1 MSQKLKI
8 RIITDADVTSVVA
21 LWHAAGITRPWN
33 DPLQDIAFARRNPHS
48 TILLAFIEGEIAGS
62 VMVGEDGHRGWVYYV
77 TADPERQ
84 GTGLGRAV
92 MTAAEEWLAKRG
104 VWKVQLLVR
113 GDNAKV
119 QAFYAHLGYKQTDTV
134 LFQKIIEPKPA

>member
-1 MSQKLKI
+1 MTQEITI
-8 RIITDADVTSVVA
+8 RIIADADIPDVVA
-21 LWHAAGITRPWN
+21 LWHASGITRPWN

-48 TILLAFIEGEIAGS
+48 TILVAVVDGKIAGT

-119 QAFYAHLGYKQTDTV
+119 QAFYAHLGYKLVDTV
-134 LFQKIIEPKPA
+134 LFQKLIEPKPV